1 MQRYFCDSN
10 EEVVTLSSDD
20 SYHITKVMRMN
31 VGDNIELVSNNKLYI
46 AEIIQVVPSVIVK
59 KNSIQESFDTNINI
73 DIAQSIVVEQKMDY
87 ILQKGT
93 ELGANKFIPLIVD
106 RSVVKLNDKSD
117 KKQKRWQTIV
127 KEAAEQS
134 KRLEVPIVVKP
145 CNIKELAKLDYDLK
159 ILCSVNETS
168 KNIKTVLS
176 NISISDKI
184 LVVVGPEGGFT
195 NLEEQELI
203 KNGFVSVSLGNRVLR
218 TETASLFVLSVINYI
233 FMR

>member
-46 AEIIQVVPSVIVK
+46 AEIIKTTPSVIVK

-93 ELGANKFIPLIVD
+93 ELGVNKFIPLIVD

-134 KRLEVPIVVKP
+134 KRLEVPTVANP
-145 CNIKELAKLDYDLK
+145 CNIKELAKLDYDFK

-176 NISISDKI
+176 NISISDRI

-203 KNGFVSVSLGNRVLR
+203 KNGFVSASLGNRVLR

>member
-134 KRLEVPIVVKP
+134 KRLEVPTVANP

-176 NISISDKI
+176 NISISDRI

-203 KNGFVSVSLGNRVLR
+203 KNGFVSASLGNRVLR

>member
-93 ELGANKFIPLIVD
+93 ELGVNKFIPLIVD

-134 KRLEVPIVVKP
+134 KRLEVPTVANP

-159 ILCSVNETS
+159 ILCSVNEMS

-176 NISISDKI
+176 NISISDRI

-203 KNGFVSVSLGNRVLR
+203 KNGFVSASLGNRVLR

>member
-1 MQRYFCDSN
+1 
-10 EEVVTLSSDD
+10 
-20 SYHITKVMRMN
+20 
-31 VGDNIELVSNNKLYI
+31 
-46 AEIIQVVPSVIVK
+46 
-59 KNSIQESFDTNINI
+59 
-73 DIAQSIVVEQKMDY
+73 MDY

-134 KRLEVPIVVKP
+134 KRLEVPTVANP

-176 NISISDKI
+176 NISISDRI
-184 LVVVGPEGGFT
+184 LVVVGSEGGFT

-203 KNGFVSVSLGNRVLR
+203 KNGFVSASLGNRVLR

>member
-1 MQRYFCDSN
+1 MQRYFCNSK

-46 AEIIQVVPSVIVK
+46 AEIIKTTPNVIVK

-134 KRLEVPIVVKP
+134 KRLEVPTVANP

-159 ILCSVNETS
+159 ILCSVNEMS

-176 NISISDKI
+176 NISISDRI

-203 KNGFVSVSLGNRVLR
+203 KNGFVSASLGNRVLR

>member
-1 MQRYFCDSN
+1 MQRYFCDSK

-46 AEIIQVVPSVIVK
+46 AEIIKTTPSVIVK
-59 KNSIQESFDTNINI
+59 KNSVQESFDTNINI

-134 KRLEVPIVVKP
+134 KRLEVPTVANP

-159 ILCSVNETS
+159 ILCSVNEMS

-176 NISISDKI
+176 NISISDRI

-203 KNGFVSVSLGNRVLR
+203 KNGFVSASLGNRVLR

>member
-46 AEIIQVVPSVIVK
+46 AEIIKTTPNVIVK

-134 KRLEVPIVVKP
+134 KRLEVPTVANP

-176 NISISDKI
+176 NISISDRI
-184 LVVVGPEGGFT
+184 LVVVGSEGGFT

-203 KNGFVSVSLGNRVLR
+203 KNGFVSASLGNRVLR

>member
-31 VGDNIELVSNNKLYI
+31 VGDNTELVSNNKLYI
-46 AEIIQVVPSVIVK
+46 AEIIKTTPNVIVK

-134 KRLEVPIVVKP
+134 KRLEVPTVANP

-176 NISISDKI
+176 NISISDRI
-184 LVVVGPEGGFT
+184 LVVVGSEGGFT

-203 KNGFVSVSLGNRVLR
+203 KNGFVSASLGNRVLR

>member
-46 AEIIQVVPSVIVK
+46 AEIIKTTPNVMVK
-59 KNSIQESFDTNINI
+59 KNFIQESFGTNINI

-134 KRLEVPIVVKP
+134 KRLEVPTVANP

-168 KNIKTVLS
+168 KNIKTILS
-176 NISISDKI
+176 NISIGDRI

>member
-46 AEIIQVVPSVIVK
+46 AEIIKTTPNVIVK
-59 KNSIQESFDTNINI
+59 KNSIQESFDTNTNI

-93 ELGANKFIPLIVD
+93 ELGVNKFIPLIVD
-106 RSVVKLNDKSD
+106 RNVVKLNNKSD

-134 KRLEVPIVVKP
+134 KRLEVPTVANP

-176 NISISDKI
+176 NISISDRI
-184 LVVVGPEGGFT
+184 LVVVGSEGGFT